1 MSCRSSG
8 FPATCYVRERKKMC
22 ASSLSK
28 RRCTDG
34 QPTETSCRAH
44 PAAGTPTWPLNGGQL
59 RPARSVPASLGR
71 WALQVEILP
80 HGSGL
85 TMDTATDR
93 SRGRGGLDRI
103 ESDGGG
109 GSGLMPPGRKNLS
122 NSARPR
128 HVLCEHTPPRRSLGF
143 GAAAIASSLASG
155 IQTRKH
161 GGVRW
166 QPRLPCAQHW
176 QPS

>member
-1 MSCRSSG
+1 
-8 FPATCYVRERKKMC
+8 MC

-155 IQTRKH
+155 TPGTRTPARMGAH
-161 GGVRW
+161 VCQCMRQCTALCVRAQEGVCVHD
-166 QPRLPCAQHW
+166 CAYCAC
-176 QPS
+176 